1 MNRYVFYFYLFY
13 TIMSLLYANDRK
25 IKISVSIPPLYF
37 FVDKIAGD
45 RAEISIIVPDNKN
58 AETYEPDFKS
68 IQTITESD
76 MFIGIGM
83 PFEKIWLPKIL
94 KSNNIANTTKTVMLQ
109 DMLKQPASNTE
120 SHLWLSIN
128 NAKKIT
134 HIIAN
139 TLANYDTKYADFYLN
154 NAKKLISS
162 LQILQVKL
170 KPIVESMPH
179 KDFIV
184 YHPIFDSLDIEF
196 GLKEHALEK
205 HGKKYGIKD
214 ILELAELGKKL
225 QIKRIF
231 TQGYNKDIMALA
243 KSIDAQVITID
254 PLSKDYI
261 KNLETIL
268 LQISK
273 SYESFNNP

>member
-1 MNRYVFYFYLFY
+1 MNRCVFYFYLFY

-94 KSNNIANTTKTVMLQ
+94 KSNNMDNTMKTVMLQ
-109 DMLKQPASNTE
+109 DMLKQHVSDTE

-231 TQGYNKDIMALA
+231 TQGYNKDIMTLA